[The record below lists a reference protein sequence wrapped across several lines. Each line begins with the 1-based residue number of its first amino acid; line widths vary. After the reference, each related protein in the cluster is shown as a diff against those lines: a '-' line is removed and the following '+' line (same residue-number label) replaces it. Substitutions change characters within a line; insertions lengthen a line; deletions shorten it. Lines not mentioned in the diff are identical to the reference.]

1 MDIVSHARGL
11 PYWTLKNMQQAIRAC
26 HRLFSKRQP
35 VWDELYM
42 LQIMTYGDLQ
52 KGYSKNDEMC

>member
-1 MDIVSHARGL
+1 MDAVTHARDL
-11 PYWTLKNMQQAIRAC
+11 PYWTLDNMKQSVGAC
-26 HRLFSKRQP
+26 HKLFSKQQP

>member
-11 PYWTLKNMQQAIRAC
+11 PYWTLKNMKKSVRAC
-26 HRLFSKRQP
+26 HKLFSKRQP
-35 VWDELYM
+35 MWDELYM
-42 LQIMTYGDLQ
+42 LQIMTYRDLQ